1 MSKLKINGDVG
12 ILHTTYLDNKFI
24 DTEYKKL
31 LENLVNE
38 DEYFYTVYAL
48 GEWSALKVSGRI
60 YKKFSDKNII
70 EYLYN
75 PEAVINLCCDFN
87 YNPMKWALIQ
97 QEGGDDIVFDE
108 VVQYDTDTETMC
120 KELLN
125 KYPGAV
131 YRVFGDY
138 SGTSRSTR
146 RRSTDYDIIRNT
158 LNIKQENIFVKPN
171 PAVIVRFN
179 LVNWRLCN
187 NKDIRKLFVSKN
199 CEHVI
204 KDFRRVVYKKNEKI
218 EDQTTNPDLSHISSA
233 IGYYINYK
241 YTLKELLPSRI
252 SKTV

>member
-1 MSKLKINGDVG
+1 MSRLKINGDVG

-108 VVQYDTDTETMC
+108 IVQYDTDTESMC
-120 KELLN
+120 NELLN
-125 KYPGAV
+125 KYPHAIFNV
-131 YRVFGDY
+131 YGDY

-146 RRSTDYDIIRNT
+146 RRSTDFDIIRNT
-158 LNIKQENIFVKPN
+158 LGIKQDCIFIRPN
-171 PAVIVRFN
+171 PQVIIRFN